1 LPPTARARPPE
12 SSIART
18 LIAFAACM
26 LALNILFQVPALV
39 SAGGVLALLLPS
51 ADALLL
57 AVLACGYAWL
67 RLPGLRPF
75 TFVLAVIALL
85 FLAFRTAD
93 SLVPYYF
100 DRAFRPVLDLGY
112 LPDLYALLR
121 DTMSFAHFYGGLLLL
136 VATAAGLAA
145 GLICLFGVLAR
156 SCRLPACRW
165 FLVAVAAL
173 LAAADLVT
181 PLAFIRDSVPVRAA
195 EEIGGA
201 SGNTPGAG
209 TLNGGGVDSGPE
221 KTVLREESAEPAT
234 GGGLLAL
241 LGGRNFLLLV
251 VESYGYTL
259 FSEPEHFNLIREPLG
274 RFEAELTAGG
284 FSICSAFLESTAFGG
299 NSWLADATLTTGV
312 RVADEAAYRKLLAS
326 EVKPMAAYFR
336 EAGYRAVAAMPA
348 TTSAWPEG
356 EFFAFDRIYIY
367 PDFGYRGPN
376 LKWAPMTDQYVLDF
390 IQRAEIAGAASP
402 LFVEYLLISSHYPF
416 NLIPVYFEDWSLIGD
431 GSIYHRPESVRVLP
445 IRTGRQTA
453 GAAGLA
459 EAIAYELKLI
469 AGYLRQFVS
478 DESLVVIVGD
488 HQPFSGITGRNKP
501 RSVAIHVASRR
512 AELLSPFLRRG
523 YVPGAFPSQFLP
535 HFGME
540 TFLPALL
547 QDFSVGGAETP
558 PAGPAAG
565 G

>member
-1 LPPTARARPPE
+1 
-12 SSIART
+12 
-18 LIAFAACM
+18 
-26 LALNILFQVPALV
+26 LALTTADRPRERGRGRAVAVFITCLLGLNVLFRIPAL
-39 SAGGVLALLLPS
+39 AAGGGVLVLLRPA

-57 AVLACGYAWL
+57 ALPACVWVRL
-67 RLPGLRPF
+67 KLPGLRI
-75 TFVLAVIALL
+75 VYALLAGLAVLL
-85 FLAFRTAD
+85 LAYLTAD

-100 DRAFRPVLDLGY
+100 DRAFRPALDLGY

-121 DTMSFAHFYGGLLLL
+121 DTLPPWIFIGGL
-136 VATAAGLAA
+136 V
-145 GLICLFGVLAR
+145 
-156 SCRLPACRW
+156 
-165 FLVAVAAL
+165 L
-173 LAAADLVT
+173 LAAAASGSCFGLFRLFRFIGESCRLRACGRTLIAVIVL
-181 PLAFIRDSVPVRAA
+181 LAAAELLTSLSFLGDSVPARLAREIGARSAAA
-195 EEIGGA
+195 EGEA
-201 SGNTPGAG
+201 LSGQDSPDTAFRPQTAG
-209 TLNGGGVDSGPE
+209 SGE
-221 KTVLREESAEPAT
+221 
-234 GGGLLAL
+234 GLLARL
-241 LGGRNFLLLV
+241 EGRNVLLLV

-259 FSEPEHFNLIREPLG
+259 FSEPEHFALFRPYLA
-274 RFEAELTAGG
+274 RFQADLSEAG
-284 FSICSAFLESTAFGG
+284 FAVCSNFLESTAFGG
-299 NSWLADATLTTGV
+299 NSWLADASLTTGV
-312 RVADEAAYRKLLAS
+312 RVADEAAYRELLAS
-326 EVKPMAAYFR
+326 QVKPMAAYFR